1 MIADITGMP
10 SKDAKALPDAAK
22 TLFMDTYNEDFGWR
36 CSEAHALKAAWRAVD
51 AAFVQGED
59 GTWNQR

>member
-1 MIADITGMP
+1 MIASIDSLP
-10 SKDAKALPDAAK
+10 SKDSKALPEDARVV
-22 TLFMDTYNEDFGWR
+22 FMNTYNEDFGWR

-59 GTWNQR
+59 GTWATR